1 MVNQELI
8 NFIKSQLERG
18 VNRSEIEDQLLKN
31 GWLKADIDSA
41 FNLATASIEPTV
53 SEPVFEIKQDLTN
66 QQPTSQTQQP
76 AFQFSQELKE
86 QPAGSVQDLGSQPS
100 FTPEIS
106 QEDQRPQP
114 IQPFKVQSFENLQPL
129 KEEQPVENN
138 LANQDQDIFE
148 PPLKQNQYEPQNLKE
163 ETFQNP
169 LQPQEFQQPEDFSA
183 LDFSQVSQ
191 TQSSVQPLVKL
202 RNMSDIVKIVVSF
215 ILGAGITFL
224 ILFALNDYSLPIGVK
239 ETTQSQP
246 AEIIVSMTPSPSP
259 ISLNSIPYRNDNLG
273 ILRMDY
279 PIGFTPIELFIS
291 VSDLPFTLPADATT
305 NIVFNSDAYG
315 MEVFLSISVA
325 PLSIASATT
334 TATTTPLSLNT
345 ASSSQIPQ
353 EIIDNVKIRS
363 SSALV
368 QGEEERLIGKYE
380 AKLIEFLESNGM
392 HFYDLI
398 TIIPEKSQ
406 VYYFKFIASQ
416 NYWEDFRPLFEQ
428 IISQIELQ

>member
-169 LQPQEFQQPEDFSA
+169 LQPQEFQQPEGFSA

-345 ASSSQIPQ
+345 ASSSQILQ
-353 EIIDNVKIRS
+353 EIIDNVKIQS
-363 SSALV
+363 SSAIV

>member
-1 MVNQELI
+1 
-8 NFIKSQLERG
+8 
-18 VNRSEIEDQLLKN
+18 
-31 GWLKADIDSA
+31 
-41 FNLATASIEPTV
+41 
-53 SEPVFEIKQDLTN
+53 
-66 QQPTSQTQQP
+66 
-76 AFQFSQELKE
+76 
-86 QPAGSVQDLGSQPS
+86 
-100 FTPEIS
+100 
-106 QEDQRPQP
+106 
-114 IQPFKVQSFENLQPL
+114 
-129 KEEQPVENN
+129 
-138 LANQDQDIFE
+138 
-148 PPLKQNQYEPQNLKE
+148 
-163 ETFQNP
+163 
-169 LQPQEFQQPEDFSA
+169 
-183 LDFSQVSQ
+183 
-191 TQSSVQPLVKL
+191 
-202 RNMSDIVKIVVSF
+202 MSDIVKIVVSF

-345 ASSSQIPQ
+345 ASSSQILQ
-353 EIIDNVKIRS
+353 EIIDNVKIQS